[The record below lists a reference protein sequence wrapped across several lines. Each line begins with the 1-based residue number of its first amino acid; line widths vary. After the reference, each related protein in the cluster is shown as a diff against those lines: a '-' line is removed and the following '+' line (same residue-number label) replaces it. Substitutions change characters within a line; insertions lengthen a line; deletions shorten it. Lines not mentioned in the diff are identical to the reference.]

1 MAKNV
6 VLTAEEIIGYL
17 KKSDLINILV
27 EGPDDFVITS
37 YSIHYTKLY
46 EVGTTKR
53 RHSFS

>member
-27 EGPDDFVITS
+27 EGPDDLLIYNWKTDQS
-37 YSIHYTKLY
+37 RIK
-46 EVGTTKR
+46 
-53 RHSFS
+53 